1 MDNNH
6 ITQAIKEEFFMKLPF
21 NMENLQEIGK
31 QFGNVTGG
39 DVTNLNWKLV
49 GYDKDGKEKMKVDV
63 PIDQILDIIMKNKD
77 IFHK

>member
-1 MDNNH
+1 
-6 ITQAIKEEFFMKLPF
+6 MKLPF
-21 NMENLQEIGK
+21 NMDNLQEMGK

-49 GYDKDGKEKMKVDV
+49 GYDKDGKEKMKIDV

-77 IFHK
+77 IFNK

>member
-1 MDNNH
+1 
-6 ITQAIKEEFFMKLPF
+6 MKLPF

-77 IFHK
+77 IFNK

>member
-1 MDNNH
+1 
-6 ITQAIKEEFFMKLPF
+6 MKLPF
-21 NMENLQEIGK
+21 NMDNLQEIGK

-49 GYDKDGKEKMKVDV
+49 GYDKDGKEKMKIDV

-77 IFHK
+77 VFNK

>member
-1 MDNNH
+1 
-6 ITQAIKEEFFMKLPF
+6 MKLPF
-21 NMENLQEIGK
+21 NMDNLQEIGK

-39 DVTNLNWKLV
+39 DVTNLSWKLV

-77 IFHK
+77 IFNK

>member
-1 MDNNH
+1 
-6 ITQAIKEEFFMKLPF
+6 MKLPF
-21 NMENLQEIGK
+21 DINNLGEITK

-77 IFHK
+77 IFNK

>member
-1 MDNNH
+1 
-6 ITQAIKEEFFMKLPF
+6 MKLPF
-21 NMENLQEIGK
+21 NMDNLQEIGK

-77 IFHK
+77 IFNK